1 MNSVSKTWCRAVVA
15 LISIVLS
22 GCAGVGGPTASGPA
36 PATGSSARAN
46 EAANTALYQSVSYTN
61 AATKGPAIIVLP
73 GEVKSNN
80 ATFVQRYGP
89 NNIADY
95 AELELSQANFQ
106 VLERANLG
114 SLLREVELAYNLGD
128 PAQAQAL
135 FKKGALK
142 NTRWIV
148 KFDVLRAEK
157 VAEASSGF
165 SGGTLGGIAG
175 SILGHT
181 GNPLAGSVVGQGVGS
196 VKTAEASGVWIVGM
210 RYKIIDASTTEQ
222 KAQGYAEDKLEVGST
237 GTSVFGISSRQAGGT
252 TLDAL
257 VIKLVQKNVGE
268 IDQKYK

>member
-1 MNSVSKTWCRAVVA
+1 MDRIRQTWLRAVVVVA
-15 LISIVLS
+15 SVVLS
-22 GCAGVGGPTASGPA
+22 GCAGMGGETASGPA
-36 PATGSSARAN
+36 PATGASARAN
-46 EAANTALYQSVSYTN
+46 AAADTATYKSVSYAN

-80 ATFVQRYGP
+80 ATFSQRYGP

-106 VLERANLG
+106 VLDRANLG
-114 SLLREVELAYNLGD
+114 SVLREIELAHNLGD
-128 PAQAQAL
+128 PKKAQAL
-135 FKKGALK
+135 FQKGALQ

-157 VAEASSGF
+157 VAEAGSGF

-175 SILGHT
+175 TLLGGRT
-181 GNPLAGSVVGQGVGS
+181 GSVVHQGAGSVQTTES
-196 VKTAEASGVWIVGM
+196 AGVWIVGM
-210 RYKIIDASTTEQ
+210 RYKIIDARTTQ
-222 KAQGYAEDKLEVGST
+222 QVAQGYAEDKLEVGSV
-237 GTSVFGISSRQAGGT
+237 GTSVFGVSSRQAGGT

-257 VIKLVQKNVGE
+257 VIKLVQKNVVD

>member
-1 MNSVSKTWCRAVVA
+1 MDFLHKAWIGAAVV
-15 LISIVLS
+15 SVMLS
-22 GCAGVGGPTASGPA
+22 GCATGGSTTASGPA
-36 PATGSSARAN
+36 PATGASVRAN
-46 EAANTALYQSVSYTN
+46 EAANTALYKSVSYAN
-61 AATKGPAIIVLP
+61 AAQKGPAIIILP

-80 ATFVQRYGP
+80 ATFSQRYGP

-114 SLLREVELAYNLGD
+114 SVLREIELAYNMGD
-128 PAQAQAL
+128 PAKAQTL
-135 FKKGALK
+135 FNKGQLQ

-165 SGGTLGGIAG
+165 SGSTLGNIGGAILGGIGGTVARE
-175 SILGHT
+175 
-181 GNPLAGSVVGQGVGS
+181 GVGS
-196 VKTAEASGVWIVGM
+196 IKTTEASGVWIVGM
-210 RYKIIDASTTEQ
+210 RYKIIDARTTQ
-222 KAQGYAEDKLEVGST
+222 QMAQGYAEDKMEVGSV
-237 GTSVFGISSRQAGGT
+237 GTSVFGVSSRQAGGT

-257 VIKLVQKNVGE
+257 VIKLVQKNVMD